1 MHIRIHGIALL
12 VGTLS
17 LSPAWAQTPA
27 GSAAAPDHTQHH
39 QKATP
44 STPAVKKDI
53 NSSMPGMDHGNM
65 NMEGSPAR
73 ATKDAMQGMDH
84 GSMND
89 GANKGKS
96 DAMSGKSQ
104 GEMAGG
110 DSGMAGMDHG
120 EMNAQGGPPPAD
132 ARDPHSYSGGFT
144 LDKGP
149 YTSPKTPRLKL
160 ADEHS
165 FATVLFNRLE
175 RSYGRDDNATVY
187 DGQAWFGTAYDR
199 LVIKAEGDAAKGK
212 LQEARTELLW
222 GHAIATFWDAQVGV
236 RHDSGTGPE
245 RTWLAFGVQGLAP
258 YWFEVDAAA
267 YVGENGRT
275 ALRLGAEYEL
285 LLTQKLVLQPRAE
298 INYYGKSDLGRE
310 IGSGLSDGV
319 IGLRLRYE
327 INRQFAPYI
336 GVERTGKFGK
346 TADLARADGTRTE
359 ETRWVAGV
367 RIWF

>member
-12 VGTLS
+12 IGTISLS
-17 LSPAWAQTPA
+17 LAWAQAPA
-27 GSAAAPDHTQHH
+27 GSAAAPDHAQH
-39 QKATP
+39 QLKEATP
-44 STPAVKKDI
+44 SPAIKKDMN
-53 NSSMPGMDHGNM
+53 NSMQGMDHGNM
-65 NMEGSPAR
+65 NMQSSPAP
-73 ATKDAMQGMDH
+73 APKDAMQ
-84 GSMND
+84 
-89 GANKGKS
+89 
-96 DAMSGKSQ
+96 
-104 GEMAGG
+104 
-110 DSGMAGMDHG
+110 GMDHG

-132 ARDPHSYSGGFT
+132 ARDPHGYSGGFT

-149 YTSPKTPRLKL
+149 YASPKTPRLKL

-165 FATVLFNRLE
+165 FTTMLINRFE
-175 RSYGRDDNATVY
+175 RSYDRDDNAAVY

-222 GHAIATFWDAQVGV
+222 GHAIASFWDAQVGL

-258 YWFEVDAAA
+258 YWFEVDATA

-275 ALRLGAEYEL
+275 ALRLDGEYEL
-285 LLTQKLVLQPRAE
+285 LLTQKLILQPRAE

-310 IGSGLSDGV
+310 IGSGFSDGV

-336 GVERTGKFGK
+336 GVEHTSKFGK
-346 TADLARADGTRTE
+346 TADLAHADGARTG

-367 RIWF
+367 RVWF